1 VFDIKMISDAKVKFK
16 DLYAK
21 SLEERQKLRET
32 DGYRL
37 ALLDIYEMAAAAVVH
52 PAGECLLGGIVIKL
66 ATGKIKI
73 QKNIEDK

>member
-1 VFDIKMISDAKVKFK
+1 MIAEAKEKFK
-16 DLYAK
+16 DLYGK
-21 SLEERQKLRET
+21 SLEERQHLRSS

-73 QKNIEDK
+73 QKNIDDK